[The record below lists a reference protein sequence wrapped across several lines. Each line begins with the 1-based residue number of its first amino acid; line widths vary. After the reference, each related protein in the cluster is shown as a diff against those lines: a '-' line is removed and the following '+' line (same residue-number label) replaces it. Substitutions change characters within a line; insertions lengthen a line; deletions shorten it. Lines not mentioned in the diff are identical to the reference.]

1 MRRQPP
7 CALGRYSKCHSRAAM
22 QSRPSAGSSR
32 YRSGP
37 GGSPHSFRG
46 LFKRAYAALR
56 PDGVLIF
63 DVFVKGRR
71 MKYKTWRLGAT
82 WAVLAHVNEE
92 PVRRRLTRDIV
103 TFRKT
108 GQGYRRRAERHVL
121 TVSMPSAV
129 TAELRRAGFS
139 VRSTRAYMAVFDY
152 RIGAWAWS
160 PGSRSRDSMP
170 LPPNVGAQAEP
181 PCSAM
186 DLQAGI
192 VSIYVKRPEFIGRA
206 ANVLKLAR
214 AAGLLVVHVRVG
226 SGRGFPKSF
235 AQLAASAPVKA
246 SPQHQKLFEAP
257 VGRSI
262 KQSRRE
268 GRRGRDHEAPGQRVC
283 WNGAGPH
290 SASA

>member
-1 MRRQPP
+1 MYDSDLAYIQHHGFSDFARAAGPGVLRILRSAGITSGHVLDLGCGDGTWLRTLGENGFSAIGIDQSASFDRILEEK
-7 CALGRYSKCHSRAAM
+7 CAGSHLARGSVFKVSLSRCDAITALG
-22 QSRPSAGSSR
+22 GVLR

-139 VRSTRAYMAVFDY
+139 VRSTRVYGGFRLPY
-152 RIGAWAWS
+152 RRLGFVARKPI
-160 PGSRSRDSMP
+160 
-170 LPPNVGAQAEP
+170 
-181 PCSAM
+181 
-186 DLQAGI
+186 AG
-192 VSIYVKRPEFIGRA
+192 
-206 ANVLKLAR
+206 
-214 AAGLLVVHVRVG
+214 
-226 SGRGFPKSF
+226 
-235 AQLAASAPVKA
+235 
-246 SPQHQKLFEAP
+246 
-257 VGRSI
+257 
-262 KQSRRE
+262 
-268 GRRGRDHEAPGQRVC
+268 
-283 WNGAGPH
+283 
-290 SASA
+290 